1 MTEGLIPLALILG
14 FGMAGGSLAR
24 RLGASRRGAILVGV
38 AVAGLVGAVVV
49 ALALTTFE
57 ECGAENREPAP
68 PLSYHYAPRRQV
80 CNDGSL
86 EALLLYLAPVL
97 AGLLGG
103 LAVWLHSRTRLKW
116 LRPLTVAAA
125 CSTVFLPAAYVCAL
139 PYYRL
144 DDYPVFYAPL
154 LRAETKISP
163 ARACYAHGVQYPS
176 GTYRDP
182 TGLDRVCV
190 ELARTPQASRL
201 TTSYDGGRS
210 IFELQLL
217 ADQLS
222 QMGLPEVL
230 KGEPVASN
238 GLRTVR
244 VYRLSYEKAA
254 HHAEELR

>member
-1 MTEGLIPLALILG
+1 MTEDLIPLALLLG
-14 FGMAGGSLAR
+14 FGVASGWLAR

-38 AVAGLVGAVVV
+38 SVAGLVGAVLV

-68 PLSYHYAPRRQV
+68 PNSYHYSPRRQV

-116 LRPLTVAAA
+116 LWPLAVAAA
-125 CSTVFLPAAYVCAL
+125 CSAVVLPAAYVRAL

-144 DDYPVFYAPL
+144 DDYAVFYAPL
-154 LRAETKISP
+154 LRAETKISA
-163 ARACYAHGVQYPS
+163 ARACYTHGVQYP
-176 GTYRDP
+176 GGNYRDP

-190 ELARTPQASRL
+190 ELGRTPQAARL
-201 TTSYDGGRS
+201 TTSYDGGMS
-210 IFELQLL
+210 IFELQRL

-222 QMGLPEVL
+222 QTGLPEVL
-230 KGEPVASN
+230 KGEPVESN

-254 HHAEELR
+254 QHAQELR